1 MSKYGRLFLLFLAL
15 SVPLSL
21 ASAQVYEITEAEL
34 TALEEALKTSKMEL
48 SESLKELSMLKSE
61 LITLQTESIALQTEL
76 MTLSESYREYA
87 IAEQKKRTLLVISTS
102 IAGALAVVFGI
113 ASLF

>member
-1 MSKYGRLFLLFLAL
+1 MLCLAL

-34 TALEEALKTSKMEL
+34 TALETALTTSKTEL
-48 SESLKELSMLKSE
+48 SESLQELSMLKSQ
-61 LITLQTESIALQTEL
+61 LVTLQAESIALQKDL
-76 MTLSESYREYA
+76 VRLSESFREYV
-87 IAEQKKRTLLVISTS
+87 IEEQKKRTMLVISTS
-102 IAGALAVVFGI
+102 VAGALAVVFGI